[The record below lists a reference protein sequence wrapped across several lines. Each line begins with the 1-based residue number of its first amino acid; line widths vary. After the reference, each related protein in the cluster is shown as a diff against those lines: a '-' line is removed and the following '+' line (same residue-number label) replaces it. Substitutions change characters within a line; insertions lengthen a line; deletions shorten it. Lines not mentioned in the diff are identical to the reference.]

1 MDGSDE
7 FTVADADA
15 LTTTR
20 ARETAL
26 ACLRDA
32 VAAAA
37 PERVVADAVSV
48 EGDTLRVDDHTFDLT
63 DYDEVV
69 VVGGG
74 KAGHGVATALERVLG
89 DRISAGAVVVPDV
102 PDAPGD
108 SDPVRR
114 IERLPGDHPVPSE
127 RGVESTRRVI
137 ELVREADEWTLVLAV
152 VTGGG
157 SAILPAPVEGVPL
170 EDLRTTTD
178 ALLDAGAEI
187 AELNAVRKHLS
198 TLKGGGL
205 AELAAPAT
213 VVGLMLSDVVGNDLS
228 VIASGPTAPDE
239 TTYDDALAVLDR
251 YGVDAPESVRDHLEA
266 GARGDREETPGPG
279 DAAFDRVTNAVV
291 ADGFTALDA
300 ARETARDRGYDTCIL
315 SSRVRGEA
323 REAATTHVAVA
334 EEALATGNPVSP
346 PAVVLSGGETT
357 VTVRG
362 DGEGGPNLE
371 FALSAA
377 FSLPEGA
384 TLAAVDSD
392 GRDGGTDVA
401 GAVVGARTFAPDERA
416 AARDA
421 LNDNDALGA
430 LDGRNAV
437 IRTGPTGTNV
447 NDVRVVVVEADA
459 ESEN

>member
-1 MDGSDE
+1 MDHGDE

-20 ARETAL
+20 GRDTAL

-32 VAAAA
+32 VESVA

-48 EGDTLRVDDHTFDLT
+48 EGDELRVGDRTFDLR
-63 DYDEVV
+63 DYDEIA

-74 KAGHGVATALERVLG
+74 KAGHGVASALERVLG

-102 PDAPGD
+102 PEA
-108 SDPVRR
+108 DPEWR
-114 IERLPGDHPVPSE
+114 IDRLPGDHPVPSE
-127 RGVESTRRVI
+127 AGVESTRRVV
-137 ELVREADEWTLVLAV
+137 ELTRDADAETLVLAV
-152 VTGGG
+152 ITGGG

-170 EDLRTTTD
+170 DDLRTTTN

-187 AELNAVRKHLS
+187 GDLNAVRKHLS

-213 VVGLMLSDVVGNDLS
+213 VVGILLSDVVGNDLS
-228 VIASGPTAPDE
+228 VIASGPTAPDA
-239 TTYDDALAVLDR
+239 TTYDDALVVLDR
-251 YGVDAPESVRDHLEA
+251 YGVDAPESVRAHLEA
-266 GARGDREETPGPG
+266 GARGDREETPGAG
-279 DAAFDRVTNAVV
+279 DPAFDRVTNVVV
-291 ADGFTALDA
+291 ADGFTALSA
-300 ARETARDRGYDTCIL
+300 ARETARDRGYETCIL

-334 EEALATGNPVSP
+334 EESLATGNPVSP

-377 FSLPEGA
+377 LSLPEGA
-384 TLAAVDSD
+384 TLAAADSD
-392 GRDGGTDVA
+392 GCDGGTDVA
-401 GAVVGARTFAPDERA
+401 GAVVDADTFAPDDRDAARA
-416 AARDA
+416 ALD
-421 LNDNDALGA
+421 DNDALPA
-430 LDGRNAV
+430 LEGRDAV
-437 IRTGPTGTNV
+437 LRTGPTGTNV
-447 NDVRVVVVEADA
+447 NDVRVLVVESPEED
-459 ESEN
+459 EGGD